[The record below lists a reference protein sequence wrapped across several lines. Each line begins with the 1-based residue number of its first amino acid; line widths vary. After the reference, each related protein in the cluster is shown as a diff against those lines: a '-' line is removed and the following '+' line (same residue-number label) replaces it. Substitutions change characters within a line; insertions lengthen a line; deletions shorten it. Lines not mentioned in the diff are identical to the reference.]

1 MTAVRGKDVILKID
15 TGGGVYAAIAGI
27 RSRSFKVNN
36 EAVDISSS
44 DSSNEWQELLQS
56 AGIKKIELTGSGVL
70 KRDANDLA
78 ISGERSRKVVLIS
91 QDVGNLS

>member
-1 MTAVRGKDVILKID
+1 MRG
-15 TGGGVYAAIAGI
+15 A
-27 RSRSFKVNN
+27 
-36 EAVDISSS
+36 
-44 DSSNEWQELLQS
+44 
-56 AGIKKIELTGSGVL
+56 L